1 MRLMRE
7 HLGIDVDELLEHDFS
22 TEEELRKIQVVEEGP
37 QPTNGRERRE
47 SESSMIERQDEREM
61 MERRHRVQ
69 DEFLSRS
76 EHMHSFN
83 HDVDWEQ
90 GKNPNLKSNRRLT
103 ADPRVTDNPEHKKDV
118 DGDGVDHLINAE
130 KAGLG
135 VGRDSQMSPDGREAL
150 VSPIASEGKGTFEQP
165 KHASERKSSQAPSTR
180 KAGKQ
185 SSSAETARDSE
196 ANTSSDTP
204 SLGHAA
210 SGSSSRE
217 SANGNGGLYVS
228 KETQGNS
235 TYDNPLV
242 PDLKRIFVDK
252 DCMKDPVN
260 DAFYLD
266 TWQALAEKNTK
277 IYRSVFRCMPDSEVK
292 NWKEYKEY
300 AAYGERFAEMQNHQG
315 GKPAP
320 SSNQKQT
327 GAPSAGASGSASG
340 LASSMSLGGPR
351 SEGFGDLKAPQ
362 TIDEKADVN
371 SAKNELERP
380 QSDLAKQ
387 ETLSSID
394 EKVALKT
401 ASEPH
406 LVSTAVNNEES
417 LTGEDAEKPRSASVH
432 VDYSEAVN
440 LNATSTSQSRRR
452 RRRATTIGSKG
463 GIHGTDEVMD
473 KQRAEDLLNKV
484 QGHLILWP
492 YDWYDPIFSFSIYTG
507 IYAN

>member
-1 MRLMRE
+1 
-7 HLGIDVDELLEHDFS
+7 
-22 TEEELRKIQVVEEGP
+22 
-37 QPTNGRERRE
+37 
-47 SESSMIERQDEREM
+47 
-61 MERRHRVQ
+61 
-69 DEFLSRS
+69 
-76 EHMHSFN
+76 
-83 HDVDWEQ
+83 
-90 GKNPNLKSNRRLT
+90 
-103 ADPRVTDNPEHKKDV
+103 
-118 DGDGVDHLINAE
+118 
-130 KAGLG
+130 
-135 VGRDSQMSPDGREAL
+135 
-150 VSPIASEGKGTFEQP
+150 
-165 KHASERKSSQAPSTR
+165 
-180 KAGKQ
+180 
-185 SSSAETARDSE
+185 
-196 ANTSSDTP
+196 
-204 SLGHAA
+204 
-210 SGSSSRE
+210 
-217 SANGNGGLYVS
+217 
-228 KETQGNS
+228 
-235 TYDNPLV
+235 
-242 PDLKRIFVDK
+242 
-252 DCMKDPVN
+252 
-260 DAFYLD
+260 
-266 TWQALAEKNTK
+266 
-277 IYRSVFRCMPDSEVK
+277 
-292 NWKEYKEY
+292 
-300 AAYGERFAEMQNHQG
+300 
-315 GKPAP
+315 
-320 SSNQKQT
+320 
-327 GAPSAGASGSASG
+327 
-340 LASSMSLGGPR
+340 MSLGGPR